1 MKNRVVKGLFFSSII
16 GSCLILTVS
25 LSAQDEFRARL
36 VTTGG
41 PVQEKVMNVKI
52 TIESYTTA
60 DDVRQLQR
68 VLSKSSS
75 AEFLTT
81 FREIDKGV
89 IRFMGARGLNLR
101 INAVQSRPT
110 EDGMKIL
117 IFTERQSWDV
127 HTDINISG
135 KYFFMVVELEMD
147 HNRKWTGKFYKAAN
161 INLSQKGIIEI
172 ESYESPMMLIGVRKT
187 K

>member
-1 MKNRVVKGLFFSSII
+1 MKKRAVRSLFICSII
-16 GSCLILTVS
+16 GACLIFTVS

-52 TIESYTTA
+52 VIESYTTA

-68 VLSKSSS
+68 LLNQSSS
-75 AEFLTT
+75 SEFLTA
-81 FREIDKGV
+81 FRKLNKGV
-89 IRFMGARGLNLR
+89 IRFMGTRGLNLR

-110 EDGMKIL
+110 ENGMKIL

-127 HTDINISG
+127 NVDINISG
-135 KYFFMVVELEMD
+135 KYLFMVVELEMD
-147 HNRKWTGKFYKAAN
+147 KNRKWTGKFYKAAN
-161 INLSQKGIIEI
+161 IQLSRKGTIEI
-172 ESYESPMMLIGVRKT
+172 ESFETPMMFMGVRKT